1 MKLFITGGCK
11 NGKSTYAEKIAL
23 SLKKSA
29 TPCFYVATMQPMDDE
44 DRERIAR
51 HQASREGMGFETIEW
66 HANIDKLVNHY
77 DKDSIF
83 LLDSTTALLAN
94 EMFTVGRNYEMDLKA
109 PKKVA
114 NELTKL
120 LFAVNDVVIV
130 SDYIYGDAQP
140 FPEDTEA
147 YRKGLSLIDRT
158 CAAVCDVVIEVYY
171 GNLIVYKGEEFME
184 GIYEAIT

>member
-23 SLKKSA
+23 SLKKSFA
-29 TPCFYVATMQPMDDE
+29 PCFYVATMRPMDDE
-44 DRERIAR
+44 DHQRIATHR
-51 HQASREGMGFETIEW
+51 ASREGLGFQTIEW
-66 HANIDKLVNHY
+66 QSHIDKLADRYN
-77 DKDSIF
+77 KDGVF

-94 EMFTVGRNYEMDLKA
+94 EMFTFDGTYEMHPNA

-114 NELTKL
+114 ADLTKL
-120 LFAVNDVVIV
+120 MRAVNDVVIV
-130 SDYIYGDAQP
+130 SDYIYGDASLYA
-140 FPEDTEA
+140 EDTEA
-147 YRKGLSLIDRT
+147 YRKGLSIVDRT
-158 CAAVCDVVIEVYY
+158 CAAICDVVIEVCY